1 MRQLALA
8 ALALGTTL
16 SVQPASA
23 QTFGGGSP
31 VCLHVYGPATYYDC
45 SYSSIPQCNATAAGR
60 SGQCVVNPYAANA
73 GMYDPPIARHRK
85 HRTYY

>member
-8 ALALGTTL
+8 ALALGTVF

-23 QTFGGGSP
+23 QTFSGGA
-31 VCLHVYGPATYYDC
+31 VCLHVYGPATYYEC
-45 SYSSIPQCNATAAGR
+45 NFSTIAQCNATAAGR

-73 GMYDPPIARHRK
+73 GMYDEPVVRHRR
-85 HRTYY
+85 HRAY